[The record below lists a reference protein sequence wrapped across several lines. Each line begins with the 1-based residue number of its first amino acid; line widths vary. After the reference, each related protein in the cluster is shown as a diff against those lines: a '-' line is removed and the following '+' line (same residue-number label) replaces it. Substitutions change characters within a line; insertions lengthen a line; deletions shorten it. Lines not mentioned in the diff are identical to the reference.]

1 MMAASKSL
9 SFTVL
14 FGTGFVYSMFMKT
27 QTKIKNLLAT
37 DNNNKKHW
45 KVIEG
50 LTVLPLHSI
59 DFTKVEKIIIC
70 TSNPLVIFLQLIKLG
85 VLKKLKEIG
94 WNNIFDFYLKYNKLS
109 FKFKYVEKNFK
120 VIMYKDQIAKKNSTI
135 FLKKC
140 GMINVNIRNIP
151 VILAYLDDDKL
162 DFFFQLSR
170 NYNSSSSNKNIF
182 FDIGANIGTSSISCI
197 TRKYADLVFSF
208 EPDSSNY
215 SQLVEN
221 INLNGF
227 GKKLFH

>member
-1 MMAASKSL
+1 MESS
-9 SFTVL
+9 
-14 FGTGFVYSMFMKT
+14 
-27 QTKIKNLLAT
+27 
-37 DNNNKKHW
+37 W
-45 KVIEG
+45 G
-50 LTVLPLHSI
+50 LTVFPVHSGE
-59 DFTKVEKIIIC
+59 FTNVKKNIIC
-70 TSNPLVIFLQLIKLG
+70 TCDPLTIFLQLIKLG